1 MKTKII
7 RLIIAAALLAVAY
20 VIEQNA
26 NLPLWQLLLVYLI
39 PYFVVGYD
47 VLWEAAEGIAD
58 LDPFDENFLMAIAT
72 IGAMAIGFL
81 PNAEPQFME
90 GVFVMLFF
98 QLGEMFEHYAE
109 DKSRDSIVDLMDIRP
124 DKANLVVGNDTKEVT
139 PEEVKIGDTILIKV
153 GEKVPLD
160 GRVIEGASSLN
171 TVALTGES
179 VPRSVKSGDFIVSGC
194 VNLSG
199 VLKVEVKK
207 TAGEST
213 AAKILQLVE
222 EASENKS
229 KSESFIRRF
238 ARVYTPAVVILAL
251 ILAVVPPF
259 FYADYGA
266 GFSVWLYRA
275 LTFLVVS
282 CPCALIM
289 SIPLTFFCGI
299 GGAGHQGILI
309 KGGNYMETLAKLR
322 TLVVDKTGTLTHGSF
337 AVEAVHTHEIASEEL
352 LRIAALAEQFSAHPI
367 ALALTKAY
375 SGAISKEGI
384 KNVKEIA
391 GHGVTATIDGHN
403 VALGNER
410 MMQQVGVAIPQCDAC
425 TNAVAT
431 LVYVAID
438 GQYKGHIVIADTLKE
453 GAKETIAQLKVMGV
467 AEVVML
473 TGDKADVAQHVA
485 DELGINK
492 HYAELLPDDK
502 MKYLEEL
509 LATSSA
515 TSTLA
520 FVGDGINDAPVLARA
535 DVGIAMGGLGS
546 EAAIEAADVVLMDDK
561 LSKIAK
567 AIGISRHTIAI
578 AKQNAVFAIGIKVGV
593 LVLST
598 FGLTSMGLAVFADVG
613 VMVLAVL
620 NATRALKA

>member
-251 ILAVVPPF
+251 ILTFVPPF
-259 FYADYGA
+259 FYADYSA

-367 ALALTKAY
+367 ALDRK
-375 SGAISKEGI
+375 S
-384 KNVKEIA
+384 
-391 GHGVTATIDGHN
+391 
-403 VALGNER
+403 
-410 MMQQVGVAIPQCDAC
+410 
-425 TNAVAT
+425 
-431 LVYVAID
+431 
-438 GQYKGHIVIADTLKE
+438 
-453 GAKETIAQLKVMGV
+453 
-467 AEVVML
+467 VV
-473 TGDKADVAQHVA
+473 
-485 DELGINK
+485 
-492 HYAELLPDDK
+492 
-502 MKYLEEL
+502 
-509 LATSSA
+509 
-515 TSTLA
+515 
-520 FVGDGINDAPVLARA
+520 
-535 DVGIAMGGLGS
+535 
-546 EAAIEAADVVLMDDK
+546 
-561 LSKIAK
+561 
-567 AIGISRHTIAI
+567 
-578 AKQNAVFAIGIKVGV
+578 
-593 LVLST
+593 
-598 FGLTSMGLAVFADVG
+598 
-613 VMVLAVL
+613 
-620 NATRALKA
+620 